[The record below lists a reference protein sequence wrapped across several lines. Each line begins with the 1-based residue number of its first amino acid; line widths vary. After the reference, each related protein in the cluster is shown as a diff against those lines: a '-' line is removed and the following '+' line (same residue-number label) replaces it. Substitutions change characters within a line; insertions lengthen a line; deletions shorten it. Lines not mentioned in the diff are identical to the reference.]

1 MPTSTN
7 ANLGG
12 VQNLGDGGSSGS
24 RLGTAST
31 DLVAC
36 YGKTPVAQASAIV
49 AVSGSFFLT
58 TTVNAIL
65 TAIRNFGI
73 IA

>member
-1 MPTSTN
+1 MPISTN
-7 ANLGG
+7 THLASI
-12 VQNLGDGGSSGS
+12 QDLGDGGSGGT
-24 RLGTAST
+24 RMGTAST
-31 DLVAC
+31 DLDSC

-49 AVSGSFFLT
+49 AVTGTVSLT
-58 TTVNAIL
+58 TTLNAVL